1 MPKPKNTFTFTSASG
16 KVREIDEEIVNS
28 HGMSAYAKANPGA
41 TIRMRDDNNDDYNI
55 PLEFYDY
62 ALRDGLHPFRI
73 AHTSPKSE
81 EKPAQEPSAPSPE
94 STMQAEPQET
104 QPEPVQ
110 PQSSFKKD
118 WRTDIAANMAVANA
132 NSFNSYMNERQ
143 SNLGKAIKE
152 RTEQPIDTSV
162 NLGFA
167 EKTAGSSGGQDPLSV
182 DGQLSNAYK
191 DRERIN
197 QALKKREEELK
208 RADAENTGFFARL
221 VREAAQGTRAGMDPN
236 LLSGDDDRLN
246 TDDQYLSL
254 MAAARKNQ
262 EQIYAL
268 ENEKS
273 GKNNN
278 FWRSFGQEFG
288 KGYLLSPINSYRDS
302 YALIN
307 AAGQLPRIQKKIE
320 SGEALTEEEKSA
332 AELVNQYSNNEVAQN
347 LYASKEGA
355 WSRAGK
361 TAAGAVDFMV
371 SLALT
376 PGWMSVANVT
386 KDVITKVG
394 GKYLAKSASDAL
406 AKSVAKAVG
415 RGLVKM
421 TGITAGSLAA
431 GAYSTNM
438 PTGASKVAKS
448 TAENYYSN
456 GLEDLGSA
464 FAEAERSWIG
474 ENATEALGSFLPGG
488 GVILKGFEKLG
499 LSKISNFMRGL
510 GSKKFVQQYNRVL
523 EATGLN
529 SVPGEAMEEYAN
541 FLYDAMTGHSEE
553 AIKAVKDPKTH
564 IDIWLGCLTT
574 GVLLRSV
581 PMVAEGYHTGQHLY
595 YKHQLESANKNAVNI
610 FDSSDLDWEEIRDKL
625 DDTENGDMS
634 SVVSGIIRGEG
645 MSREAMNAVID
656 YAGSLMKFRAHNIL
670 EIENA
675 NDAANLTP
683 ESVAVN
689 NGIASGHELEGE
701 ERAVVQ
707 DDYLLAKQE
716 AEEIFGSEVVSM
728 IDEDPIGAA
737 QSLRNSLDWSEAEE
751 RCLMNY
757 LEKKSMVT
765 GMDIRIE
772 EEVSSRVS
780 EAESVINK
788 QTNVED
794 GMVHPAKNA
803 NDGSKLYIVSGKVAT
818 NEDGTVNREA
828 SDDTIVVVD
837 ENGKKSMVPA
847 SSLSEIE
854 QPIPADQLKEESAA
868 NIRKEYEQKE
878 RDQINGVVTPQPGMV
893 ISLQGDDGTYNV
905 SVVGEDGQGNVVV
918 DMGGQQFPIPYDTF
932 QEAAKTAKLSER
944 KAYLQEQ
951 SNVPAEQA
959 ETEVSPE
966 AQEEVQ
972 ATEAEAIPA
981 DETVEQPTEVEQ
993 PQTAIDMIPKEE
1005 LRDSRGKTKIV
1016 RNFEAVDPETTYNAL
1031 LEVYGDEGRVQK
1043 KVSNRINKIDSE
1055 IKAVQRKLDR
1065 LDDTDDFDSD
1075 IDNAEGYR
1083 SLQSELEGLKSK
1095 LSYWQ
1100 NVQLVPSSI
1109 KAKESQ
1115 ALRDQESQAKKEK
1128 EAEASRQAEQDRI
1141 EREKVNG
1148 VPDILNDTPADARSR
1163 GYRNVNGRV
1172 VERQDQV
1179 PFIKGRESSVKFSK
1193 DNTLSGNIAVM
1204 EADQLQPS
1212 HINGQRNNVFF
1223 IDEAQP
1229 KDRADNV
1236 SSMTAAQIARDINPE
1251 EITGDGSAYQFSA
1264 PSVNVRGEVIQGN
1277 NRSEAVKVMYSSES
1291 YKESQDA
1298 YKKYLMDNAEKFGLD
1313 REAIA
1318 KMDKPVMVNVL
1329 PVSDEQAI
1337 SLGQQ
1342 TASDIES
1349 GGIERIDPVTT
1360 SRKLK
1365 DKMTN
1370 YAQILL
1376 QSDEDMSLS
1385 EAVVNNG
1392 STAIQWLH
1400 NNGFI
1405 SDTQFSSAFKN
1416 GEITPEAKMDLVNLL
1431 KQSLFEGG
1439 VTELPKMFDMLPAK
1453 AQKAVLSTFMRDFNS
1468 KESDRILPEIREAIE
1483 AFYEAS
1489 VYSEAFANA
1498 KNYEE
1503 AIKGMEQFTNQYM
1516 NINGESVLPTERY
1529 SPMAFLLASRMK
1541 GLTMREQSESFN
1553 KFFDLVQGTYQKG
1566 LFDSEEMPSSLDKE
1580 EAERIAFGQPVQNGR
1595 QSTEGSLN
1603 EKVKEAEADTNQ
1615 NPTEAQ
1621 IEAGNYKKGHVTIGD
1636 FDITI
1641 ENPAGST
1648 RSGKDANGKK
1658 WSVTMANTYGYIR
1671 GTEGV
1676 DGDHIDV
1683 FLSNDMD
1690 GWNGGKVFVVDQTNT
1705 DGSFDEHKCMLGFNS
1720 LEEAEAAYYANYSTD
1735 WKKAHPGIRITGIP
1749 VDDFSKWIQSSHRK
1763 TKPFAEYSAIK
1774 QAERKEG
1781 ASIEESD
1788 NSQKKR
1794 ISIKKKYNNE
1804 NAGLERSQFTDQLEE
1819 AEAID
1824 KMAKLLGVK
1833 VKFTDETGPGDA
1845 YISGDT
1851 VYIKK
1856 GNYSG
1861 EKTLKFLVGHEFTHR
1876 MQDVSPEAYEHFKAF
1891 AKDFMGD
1898 EWEAARIATKDA
1910 YDRYNEYARE
1920 NGLPEITLSEDEI
1933 DDEVTADFA
1942 GRLADEQDVFNN
1954 FVHKLESEKEG
1965 KSIMQKIRDFFNRI
1979 KDFFTGKAK
1988 RNIDNAIA
1996 QLESLISQSAKEI
2009 AENREL
2015 INEDERVFNDT
2026 PKSEEDVTDIRYSF
2040 KKFDDMFGQ
2049 VQDYFNRHYLG
2060 QGELTKTDKSRAPLR
2075 KNINQ
2080 NDINE
2085 AYKVMSDFKDFISP
2099 YIDLEHDG
2107 KRYLPAEVYGKST
2120 IFTDSAYGKT
2130 MENMLICIRTL
2141 AYLDFVNEVKRKLG
2155 RPITVRESFLASQM
2169 LYDIAVD
2176 PQCLYCYVSLDRKA
2190 YDEYLLK
2197 YIDQRDKTIEA
2208 IKAGDKSR
2216 EQIYKE
2222 FIGKRKDTP
2231 NMQKRFASWELIA
2244 KNGNSLTSDAFALPT
2259 KRSEIRNSSVPEA
2272 WKIANDKAM
2281 KLKGKARTAYKNTQ
2295 EYNRALI
2302 EYMSSPAGQID
2313 DAEAYAQSASWAK
2326 KLEEYRSY
2334 TGELL
2339 KQTRKSLRKIM
2350 DQYGLRFYSFSE
2362 FSPAFILE
2370 NMQMVLDASLRGLT
2384 GFAYTKET
2392 DFIRIFAPS
2401 GLNINCSCYGRLNE
2415 KGEVEMD
2422 ESQGANWEEVKQLRQ
2437 QYPNVGS
2444 VFVATNDKIIEWA
2457 LNQDWID
2464 VIIPFHI
2471 VRTGSEVAEFYNYT
2485 NYTDASTD
2493 KTSDN
2498 KSVTIHPNEHHND
2511 KETFLNICKE
2521 RGIKPRFYNLKLSD
2535 GSSVLDHPNYMRLV
2549 NETRRSVE
2557 ETPLLKPVFN
2567 LEEAKKSFSNFIEKG
2582 GYYDNYF
2589 QSEEA
2594 FKEGV
2599 NQVVEDIKLGKSG
2612 NEVEYGRQDIP
2623 MDAARLMQARSKKQF
2638 RHHNKS
2644 IVVNTKEN
2652 KPSLVGVHNISE
2664 GKLRSA
2670 LKMGGLANP
2679 SLAVIDSE
2687 NQSHEGYGEIS
2698 LIAPS
2703 SLIDKRTGK
2712 NAGTYTGDAWT
2723 PTYPQVISKFTG
2735 KGESISKEDVKKLPE
2750 PMQEYT
2756 GQAMDRFINN
2766 GEGNGLAYMYLSEK
2780 GMAPDVV
2787 MQKVE
2792 SSESLMDKIESL
2804 GKSDPSNMSDEE
2816 LESLFDL
2823 YIDEQYNGDREK
2835 YERFTAIRKASLE
2848 KKLEEFSPKSLF
2860 YKSAKKELED
2870 IEKYGFSRSKLS
2882 SFASKVRADIS
2893 RRGQADAQSTSLESQ
2908 KYISENGLESDF
2920 EKWQEDLKDR
2930 YNVKEYLHNGYTK
2943 DGTSKYI
2950 PHTLEN
2956 VSKYMN
2962 KEGKVNTKN
2971 DTNYSATRSLMLQRL
2986 NTLDQIRK
2994 NKGKL
2999 GTPSDEDIEQIKSE
3013 YSNLITE
3020 LSEEKK
3026 LSDNVFMNMDEAA
3039 LRLQESVQHKDPIA
3053 FLNEE
3058 YGYEISKGSELEKNI
3073 NKVLGDLKNLPSKYF
3088 ETKFNRPVSFNEF
3101 SAAVVP
3107 DNIDPNL
3114 IGALKSNGI
3123 EVYSYKAGDNESRKD
3138 AFNQATQSSDDI
3150 LFRKNKKSKKRRKN
3164 KRETSKGQDE
3174 LSDEL
3179 QKNKEIEQAAQTL
3192 AESLGIEVNV
3202 IHDINEVTHSNPRN
3216 QEELRKAKGWY
3227 STKTGE
3233 VNVVIPNAESVEDV
3247 QETILHEVVGHKG
3260 MREVVGE
3267 DNFNDFLDNVFF
3279 NADPKTRSEI
3289 IDRIMRNGWDA
3300 RLATEEYIAELSESG
3315 FKEREKHNFF
3325 QKIGDAFMDLLSK
3338 AKIYL
3343 NYRINDND
3351 LRYMLWRSYKLR
3363 MSKGKEDV
3371 FSKAEDIAMQNE
3383 LGVGNFRARNVFGG
3397 NSGYVGY
3404 SMSKRAYYAKEE
3416 GRYPKTEFRKV
3427 YNVTPKSLDLLVE
3440 SGMIDDSEWHH
3451 TSSYGNRTTFYG
3463 WEDELYPIVYLSHKK
3478 EIDNLSR
3485 EFSKPEPPFVMY
3497 GPSISSYINR
3507 HISDYASLT
3516 PEEEQAK
3523 NKEHE
3528 SVSNSGME
3536 RYQRIEAHK
3545 EIDRK
3550 YDSIIGERIENNNAR
3565 EKVLETPEYKE
3576 YEEKIRKEEQEY
3588 QEWNTKRKQILER
3601 IDEIFSDESIEND
3614 PAVIEY
3620 KKSIS
3625 TEEDESDSI
3634 RYRVIQDADKIK
3646 ELESEPKVKAY
3657 RTMQV
3662 IDGELYSPMAKK
3674 VAGKENKP
3682 IKFRW
3687 EAADEYP
3694 ELAIKGDGSDR
3705 YPNVNGYYITIDKGQ
3720 GKGSLDVAYNPY
3732 NHTSRTVL
3740 NDQFSSAYIRP
3751 NLVVVEVEIPQ
3762 SELEGKYKA
3771 EKAKDPVGEMKW
3783 HSGSVSAK
3791 FAELGNPRKVILT
3804 RYDKPVRILTK
3815 KEEAEKIAES
3825 LKGTG
3830 ISMPYNLVTPQVRE
3844 ELQRLGIQ
3852 IDNSKSGSVAK
3863 NPSYGKAEYI
3873 TDEQINEMNN
3883 RMQANSVNA
3892 PESIRSEAEEISEEF
3907 NTPVRF
3913 ISDKET
3919 SEGNTKGWYDSEKGE
3934 MVVNLPNII
3943 DVEDVRST
3951 ILQAL
3956 SVKELKELVG
3966 ESGYDN
3972 FLGELLS
3979 HSKSAIS
3986 NKVNAISEGKGIDTN
4001 NAMEEYIREVSEKGY
4016 NDPSDSNSPVWTKL
4030 KESTIKKLD
4039 KFLETGIL
4047 PKSIKLGENEIRYIL
4062 WKGHHNSNEDIS
4074 GLRFRNV
4081 SVNPEVRR
4089 SEVEES
4095 REEMIKSHYGSIS
4108 ETDRDFIDGKIKE
4121 QIAAYKRYDF
4131 TTARLCST
4139 EIAGKCKSLSDV
4151 FAIMDY
4157 SSYKFDVWDPGT
4169 YKAYLRI
4176 HPEQDYATRIS
4187 NEEEDS
4193 LSDLQEMVDR
4203 LDLYECQIIS
4213 RFIRLCY
4220 NPSEKKTLRK
4230 GLNQITKKV
4239 DEQKENLSRSNGLGE
4254 NLNLKKSDITYEEYT
4269 SLFTQLNSDPYLNE
4283 LFEKVMDVAK
4293 NLGLKFHLRKFGKT
4307 TFGDNFGNIVRLNLN
4322 LFNSAKYSND
4332 TKAQTMLHEL
4342 IHSVTSYAFDID
4354 RNSEYGGGIQL
4365 SEAMR
4370 EAVQQIKLAFN
4381 QIKYDKNF
4389 KGEYGIK
4396 NIHEMMAELSN
4407 PSFRQKLQE
4416 TTIWERIVDAFKKLF
4431 GIKRNDMLSGLET
4444 SLSYMLE
4451 NFDQTAYTGYINVL
4465 QGLKGYATYSK
4476 REVNTLA
4483 EGGSFF
4489 SGGGLLEEGLK
4500 QVLDPKF
4507 AVEYDKK
4514 ISGVYRNNFGDHIV
4528 TADVRDVDPME
4539 LLENVSGKVQYFHAS
4554 PVCKN
4559 FSTAKADSG
4568 ELPLDISTAISTAE
4582 AIRKMTPEIVT
4593 IENVPRYRNSESMKI
4608 ITDQLDRLGYNYD
4621 IDVYDSADYGAYTSR
4636 RRMILRAVRSGDLPQ
4651 KPEIQER
4658 TGGWID
4664 VVGDLIDDLKETT
4677 LPPWMERRL
4686 SEIGIER
4693 YNIKK
4698 PLYIFNGGTS
4708 TGKLRIAYSDQ
4719 ILPTITTMGG
4729 DRIIMPDGRVL
4740 AVSGRVLA
4748 RISGID
4754 DDYIL
4759 PTSDNL
4765 SHKIIGNGIPVKL
4778 TKAVIA
4784 PLIQS
4789 HIQKSD
4795 AEELNT
4801 SDIRFRTS
4809 KKEDV
4814 SEDTGTD
4821 LSGITPDMAKEAVD
4835 EVAQEPKTV
4844 SQHLTDAL
4852 VQLSNSHKN
4861 NLQVKKDALA
4871 EITASVYGIR
4881 KAKSAQKAY
4890 DKSTVKD
4897 LATLATTLIRGGFFD
4912 KPSAY
4917 EISRIIAAIK
4927 NGSTLDNIQKQAEK
4941 ILDIIISNQLSASSE
4956 LLQKLSKVK
4965 SKVNASGVEVQ
4976 GKIDARSKKI
4986 LDVFRN
4992 SLFNNK
4998 NTVTP
5003 ENIKEMIADA
5013 EERMS
5018 SEDSVVS
5025 ENAAIEWE
5033 GLNLANR
5040 YMETIRESM
5049 AEETELRAE
5058 LAKAAEDK
5066 SNGTMTPESYKEFVE
5081 STKEAIRSNQLERID
5096 AYSNLIGDLISINQ
5110 TGRESAKDFIKEEK
5124 ERVSEIHHNAN
5135 SDMEGI
5141 PNRMYRREEQT
5152 WKQKFANNPIL
5163 RFLFAPL
5170 ATFDQM
5176 LRMFGSKSVNGEGY
5190 LFNRYMPQCIYATGN
5205 EYDGM
5210 QEAFEIL
5217 DNKVSELFGKK
5228 MKWSDLYVYEKKVEN
5243 PIIHLRI
5250 GGKEPVDCEL
5260 SQGNA
5265 LYIYMANKMEDG
5277 VMKLRKM
5284 GITQKDVDNLT
5295 SLIDPRFIE
5304 LADWLQEYFMPMLR
5318 NKYNEV
5324 YKRMYGIPMADIEN
5338 YYPLRILSSA
5348 RQEDV
5353 DISENT
5359 DGNNMPSTITSSV
5372 IKRRRNSTAL
5382 DILNTDAFSL
5392 VVEHIQEMEHW
5403 NAFAEFNR
5411 DINTLLS
5418 YRHFKNQVLNMTSI
5432 YGSGRTLWDTFF
5444 TVSQIV
5450 AGQYRPAGK
5459 KGTIDSFVVNIGKNV
5474 TAAKITFRIYTAIKQ
5489 LLSLPSFAVDASA
5502 AKLAKNLSS
5511 PIEAWNW
5518 SMENLP
5524 IFRKRWM
5531 GRQAGDSR
5539 LMSTD
5544 LDWNFIPE
5552 TFTRIGMTPNAFVDA
5567 MAVSIGAKSI
5577 YDTKYE
5583 KYLRYG
5589 YSEEQADRK
5598 AKMDATIIFNETQQ
5612 SNESMFLAPIQLDRT
5627 TSSVALTVF
5636 RNSSFGYQRQL
5647 VDAIRTIYRMTTE
5660 KDYHSKSI
5668 EFMTKQNIRSGLSE
5682 QNALYAAKKEYNRAL
5697 FHNMAKMAMFGFIL
5711 QFAWNIGSYLP
5722 YMLFGDDDDKK
5733 KEMMKDAAIHGM
5745 FGSTE
5750 GLSGGSIISESLN
5763 MLAQDKDFKD
5773 YDPTLLP
5780 AISDTKRLVQ
5790 TFGTDYVEG
5799 VNGIINLLVQG
5810 FVGVNP
5816 QSITETAIS
5825 IYDACGGDIQTT
5837 KEATIFA
5844 MRVLNVPQSQIDQVY
5859 VDEINL
5865 SAREAQKYTI
5875 SELASRYAKYRLMR
5889 GSTNTMW
5896 MYDEEGKDAALER
5909 HKKRFERNAKERI
5922 LSGGDAAVNESFNQ
5936 YLDEYVENRKHY
5948 TNIQNY
5954 RYSDTDKYAQKL
5966 EEFMNTPEGKRYAI
5980 MMRATGILN
5989 HLAGIILDT
5998 KDPEV
6003 INTVEEKIAEA
6014 KKEFVSALESTE

>member
-1 MPKPKNTFTFTSASG
+1 MPKPRTTFTFTSASG
-16 KVREIDEEIVNS
+16 KEREIDEEKVNS
-28 HGMSAYAKANPGA
+28 HGMSAYAEANPGA
-41 TIRMRDDNNDDYNI
+41 TIRMRDNNNDDYDI
-55 PLEFYDY
+55 PLEFYDD
-62 ALRDGLHPFRI
+62 ALQDGLHPFRI
-73 AHTSPKSE
+73 EYTASKSE
-81 EKPAQEPSAPSPE
+81 EKPAQAPSAPSPE
-94 STMQAEPQET
+94 STMQ
-104 QPEPVQ
+104 PEPVQ
-110 PQSSFKKD
+110 PQSSFRKD

-132 NSFNSYMNERQ
+132 NSFNSYMKERQ

-394 GKYLAKSASDAL
+394 SKYLAKSASDAL
-406 AKSVAKAVG
+406 AKNVAKTVG

-488 GVILKGFEKLG
+488 GVMMKGFDKLG

-510 GSKKFVQQYNRVL
+510 SSKKFVQKYNRVL

-541 FLYDAMTGHSEE
+541 FLYDALTGHSED

-610 FDSSDLDWEEIRDKL
+610 FDSSDLDWEEIRDKF

-716 AEEIFGSEVVSM
+716 AEERFGSEAISM
-728 IDEDPIGAA
+728 LDQNPIGTADSMR
-737 QSLRNSLDWSEAEE
+737 QSEGWSEDDE

-780 EAESVINK
+780 EAESVITK

-868 NIRKEYEQKE
+868 NIRKEYEQNE

-905 SVVGEDGQGNVVV
+905 TVVGEDGQGNVVV
-918 DMGGQQFPIPYDTF
+918 DMGGQQFPIPYDAF

-944 KAYLQEQ
+944 KAYLQPQ

-993 PQTAIDMIPKEE
+993 PQTAIDMIPKGE

-1031 LEVYGDEGRVQK
+1031 LEVYGDDGRVQK

-1055 IKAVQRKLDR
+1055 IKAVQKQLQKLDES
-1065 LDDTDDFDSD
+1065 DDFDAD

-1083 SLQSELEGLKSK
+1083 SLQSKLEGLKSK

-1115 ALRDQESQAKKEK
+1115 ALRDQEIQAKKEK
-1128 EAEASRQAEQDRI
+1128 EAEAE
-1141 EREKVNG
+1141 
-1148 VPDILNDTPADARSR
+1148 
-1163 GYRNVNGRV
+1163 
-1172 VERQDQV
+1172 
-1179 PFIKGRESSVKFSK
+1179 
-1193 DNTLSGNIAVM
+1193 
-1204 EADQLQPS
+1204 
-1212 HINGQRNNVFF
+1212 
-1223 IDEAQP
+1223 
-1229 KDRADNV
+1229 
-1236 SSMTAAQIARDINPE
+1236 
-1251 EITGDGSAYQFSA
+1251 
-1264 PSVNVRGEVIQGN
+1264 
-1277 NRSEAVKVMYSSES
+1277 
-1291 YKESQDA
+1291 
-1298 YKKYLMDNAEKFGLD
+1298 
-1313 REAIA
+1313 
-1318 KMDKPVMVNVL
+1318 
-1329 PVSDEQAI
+1329 
-1337 SLGQQ
+1337 
-1342 TASDIES
+1342 
-1349 GGIERIDPVTT
+1349 
-1360 SRKLK
+1360 
-1365 DKMTN
+1365 
-1370 YAQILL
+1370 
-1376 QSDEDMSLS
+1376 
-1385 EAVVNNG
+1385 
-1392 STAIQWLH
+1392 
-1400 NNGFI
+1400 
-1405 SDTQFSSAFKN
+1405 
-1416 GEITPEAKMDLVNLL
+1416 
-1431 KQSLFEGG
+1431 
-1439 VTELPKMFDMLPAK
+1439 
-1453 AQKAVLSTFMRDFNS
+1453 
-1468 KESDRILPEIREAIE
+1468 
-1483 AFYEAS
+1483 
-1489 VYSEAFANA
+1489 
-1498 KNYEE
+1498 
-1503 AIKGMEQFTNQYM
+1503 
-1516 NINGESVLPTERY
+1516 
-1529 SPMAFLLASRMK
+1529 
-1541 GLTMREQSESFN
+1541 
-1553 KFFDLVQGTYQKG
+1553 
-1566 LFDSEEMPSSLDKE
+1566 
-1580 EAERIAFGQPVQNGR
+1580 
-1595 QSTEGSLN
+1595 
-1603 EKVKEAEADTNQ
+1603 TNQ

-1648 RSGKDANGKK
+1648 RSGKDANGKE

-1735 WKKAHPGIRITGIP
+1735 WKKTHPGIRITG
-1749 VDDFSKWIQSSHRK
+1749 VSVEDFAKWVQSSHRK

-1833 VKFTDETGPGDA
+1833 AKFTDETGPGDA

-1876 MQDVSPEAYEHFKAF
+1876 MQDLSPEQYAKFKQF
-1891 AKDFMGD
+1891 VKEFMGD
-1898 EWEAARIATKDA
+1898 EWQREHDKTKEL
-1910 YDRYNEYARE
+1910 YDRHNAKAKR
-1920 NGLPEITLSEDEI
+1920 NGGKVINISDEQI

-1942 GRLADEQDVFNN
+1942 GHLVNDMDVFDD
-1954 FVHKLESEKEG
+1954 FVKKLDTEKEG
-1965 KSIMQKIRDFFNRI
+1965 KSLMQIIRDLFEKVKSYFKPN
-1979 KDFFTGKAK
+1979 DQK
-1988 RNIDNAIA
+1988 RIDNAIA
-1996 QLESLISQSAKEI
+1996 QLESLIRQSATNI
-2009 AENREL
+2009 AEKSEQESLDVAYIDPSTEEARFSLSTYEEQGRKFLKKYIARRIKNRNLTRKEGNQILEKMDEL
-2015 INEDERVFNDT
+2015 YNICNKYRYQYVPFSNWSDAKVVKDKNGKAVFSVIKPNGEYVMNLDFSLVCKKRRTLDAVFNKMIQRNIID
-2026 PKSEEDVTDIRYSF
+2026 DIIL
-2040 KKFDDMFGQ
+2040 GQ
-2049 VQDYFNRHYLG
+2049 V
-2060 QGELTKTDKSRAPLR
+2060 EVAK
-2075 KNINQ
+2075 I
-2080 NDINE
+2080 NDIIRSYGFETACRLCFVDARRFRVAAVADDFCEVYNNLVKKLIPKGKDINLNYFDFAGEGSTHFKNGLETIPSNE
-2085 AYKVMSDFKDFISP
+2085 LNLNALKRIKSKESSKKSVVSKCIDHLLSHPEDRRLLRRSDFISTQGFNSVKENNNQILSLYNAKKGSGGP
-2099 YIDLEHDG
+2099 KASFGDVQ
-2107 KRYLPAEVYGKST
+2107 YL
-2120 IFTDSAYGKT
+2120 
-2130 MENMLICIRTL
+2130 N
-2141 AYLDFVNEVKRKLG
+2141 
-2155 RPITVRESFLASQM
+2155 
-2169 LYDIAVD
+2169 DIAKTRWG
-2176 PQCLYCYVSLDRKA
+2176 LKKA
-2190 YDEYLLK
+2190 YSVGGVRIQSFSDYVPRMVFD
-2197 YIDQRDKTIEA
+2197 YIQMV
-2208 IKAGDKSR
+2208 S
-2216 EQIYKE
+2216 
-2222 FIGKRKDTP
+2222 
-2231 NMQKRFASWELIA
+2231 ELA
-2244 KNGNSLTSDAFALPT
+2244 
-2259 KRSEIRNSSVPEA
+2259 
-2272 WKIANDKAM
+2272 
-2281 KLKGKARTAYKNTQ
+2281 
-2295 EYNRALI
+2295 
-2302 EYMSSPAGQID
+2302 
-2313 DAEAYAQSASWAK
+2313 AK
-2326 KLEEYRSY
+2326 KL
-2334 TGELL
+2334 
-2339 KQTRKSLRKIM
+2339 
-2350 DQYGLRFYSFSE
+2350 
-2362 FSPAFILE
+2362 PAH
-2370 NMQMVLDASLRGLT
+2370 
-2384 GFAYTKET
+2384 AYTKEKLFVMQFGKT
-2392 DFIRIFAPS
+2392 GIKINMSLVPGVAKGGIAPGLDEKGNYVWQEGETFDYEDAIAIQNTEGYRENCGTIAVGVSDEHIRKMMDDPNIRMIIPYHKS
-2401 GLNINCSCYGRLNE
+2401 GLNKEDAIHNNINNFTDYT
-2415 KGEVEMD
+2415 D
-2422 ESQGANWEEVKQLRQ
+2422 SQNTRYADGTALRKKDFDAEH
-2437 QYPNVGS
+2437 P
-2444 VFVATNDKIIEWA
+2444 K
-2457 LNQDWID
+2457 ID
-2464 VIIPFHI
+2464 VPD
-2471 VRTGSEVAEFYNYT
+2471 YN
-2485 NYTDASTD
+2485 ALVV
-2493 KTSDN
+2493 
-2498 KSVTIHPNEHHND
+2498 KSKDPRKAAQMYID
-2511 KETFLNICKE
+2511 WCKE
-2521 RGIKPRFYNLKLSD
+2521 YNLIPKFSQFAFNEDGTMRENYYKLLEDFTTLVPDENGNMVYHPQTGVRMEFPTENDAFGSMSD
-2535 GSSVLDHPNYMRLV
+2535 LIKEG
-2549 NETRRSVE
+2549 
-2557 ETPLLKPVFN
+2557 
-2567 LEEAKKSFSNFIEKG
+2567 LEEDAILEGNRDAKISEIVDDIENEIYNNEGERYSLSESEDEESN
-2582 GYYDNYF
+2582 
-2589 QSEEA
+2589 
-2594 FKEGV
+2594 
-2599 NQVVEDIKLGKSG
+2599 
-2612 NEVEYGRQDIP
+2612 
-2623 MDAARLMQARSKKQF
+2623 
-2638 RHHNKS
+2638 
-2644 IVVNTKEN
+2644 
-2652 KPSLVGVHNISE
+2652 LVGVHNISE

-2735 KGESISKEDVKKLPE
+2735 EGESISKEDIKKLPE

-2780 GMAPDVV
+2780 GKAPDVV

-2792 SSESLMDKIESL
+2792 SSESLMDEIESL

-2816 LESLFDL
+2816 LNSLFNL

-2848 KKLEEFSPKSLF
+2848 KKLEESSPKSLF

-2930 YNVKEYLHNGYTK
+2930 YNVKEYLQNGYTK

-3351 LRYMLWRSYKLR
+3351 LRYLLWRSYKLR
-3363 MSKGKEDV
+3363 KSKGKEDV

-3383 LGVGNFRARNVFGG
+3383 LGVGNFRPKAETTEG
-3397 NSGYVGY
+3397 
-3404 SMSKRAYYAKEE
+3404 EE
-3416 GRYPKTEFRKV
+3416 G
-3427 YNVTPKSLDLLVE
+3427 
-3440 SGMIDDSEWHH
+3440 
-3451 TSSYGNRTTFYG
+3451 
-3463 WEDELYPIVYLSHKK
+3463 
-3478 EIDNLSR
+3478 
-3485 EFSKPEPPFVMY
+3485 
-3497 GPSISSYINR
+3497 
-3507 HISDYASLT
+3507 
-3516 PEEEQAK
+3516 
-3523 NKEHE
+3523 
-3528 SVSNSGME
+3528 
-3536 RYQRIEAHK
+3536 
-3545 EIDRK
+3545 
-3550 YDSIIGERIENNNAR
+3550 YD
-3565 EKVLETPEYKE
+3565 P
-3576 YEEKIRKEEQEY
+3576 
-3588 QEWNTKRKQILER
+3588 
-3601 IDEIFSDESIEND
+3601 
-3614 PAVIEY
+3614 
-3620 KKSIS
+3620 
-3625 TEEDESDSI
+3625 I

-3705 YPNVNGYYITIDKGQ
+3705 YPNVNSYYITIDKGQ

-3883 RMQANSVNA
+3883 RMQANSVND

-3919 SEGNTKGWYDSEKGE
+3919 SEENPKGWYDSEKGE
-3934 MVVNLPNII
+3934 MIVNLPNII

-4016 NDPSDSNSPVWTKL
+4016 NDLSDSNSPVWTKL

-4139 EIAGKCKSLSDV
+4139 EIAEKCKSLSDV

-4254 NLNLKKSDITYEEYT
+4254 NLNLKKSDITYDEYT
-4269 SLFTQLNSDPYLNE
+4269 SLFTQLNSDQYLNE

-4636 RRMILRAVRSGDLPQ
+4636 KRMILRAVRSGNLPQ

-4809 KKEDV
+4809 KKDDV
-4814 SEDTGTD
+4814 SEDTDTD

-5018 SEDSVVS
+5018 SEDSVVAD
-5025 ENAAIEWE
+5025 NAAIEWE

-5152 WKQKFANNPIL
+5152 WKQKLANNPIL

-5228 MKWSDLYVYEKKVEN
+5228 MKWSDLYAYEKKVEN

-5583 KYLRYG
+5583 KYIEYG
-5589 YSEEQADRK
+5589 YSEYEADRK

-5682 QNALYAAKKEYNRAL
+5682 QNAVYAAKKEYKRAL

-5722 YMLFGDDDDKK
+5722 YILFGDDDDKK

-5799 VNGIINLLVQG
+5799 VNSIINLLVQG